1 MKRLLCLASLPI
13 LLACNN
19 VDDVFD
25 PDLDAPILVSA
36 KTLDLDDD
44 GSVETFQLLFD
55 DQMADETLDE
65 SDFSFDPLLGKVRF
79 DFSTNG
85 DQSHNAVIYL
95 SFPDDF
101 YALSTE
107 FELTYTAGT
116 LADTDG
122 NLLADTVIAIQP
134 VEILP

>member
-1 MKRLLCLASLPI
+1 MKRLLWLASLPI

-19 VDDVFD
+19 VDDVFV
-25 PDLDAPILVSA
+25 PDLDAPILVAA
-36 KTLDLDDD
+36 KTLDLDSD
-44 GSVETFQLLFD
+44 GSIETIQLLFD

-65 SDFSFDPLLGKVRF
+65 SDFAFAPGLGKVRF
-79 DFSTNG
+79 DFTTNG
-85 DQSHNAVIYL
+85 DQSHNAVMYL

-101 YALSTE
+101 FALSTE

-122 NLLADTVIAIQP
+122 NLLADTVIDVQP
-134 VEILP
+134 VVTLP

>member
-1 MKRLLCLASLPI
+1 MKRLLWLASLPI

-25 PDLDAPILVSA
+25 PDLDAPILVAA
-36 KTLDLDDD
+36 KTLDLDSD
-44 GSVETFQLLFD
+44 GSVETIQLLFD
-55 DQMADETLDE
+55 DQIADETVDE
-65 SDFSFDPLLGKVRF
+65 SDFSFDPLLGKVLF

-122 NLLADTVIAIQP
+122 NLLPDTVIEVQP